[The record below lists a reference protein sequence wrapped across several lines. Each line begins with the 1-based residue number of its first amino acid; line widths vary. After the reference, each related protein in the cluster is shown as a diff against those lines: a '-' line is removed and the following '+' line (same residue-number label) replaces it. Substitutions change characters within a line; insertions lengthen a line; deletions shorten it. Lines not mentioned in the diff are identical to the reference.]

1 MTPHAYNRPWNLL
14 LISHDTKVSPPTSH
28 SISPSGGRF
37 SFIIRSESEPSS
49 LSEEFAIETVVKQ
62 GCGIAPYRFNC
73 LVDHLMRPLLSR
85 YSVGIQLGEYLLTGI
100 DYADDIAIF
109 APSACLLQEVL
120 VILQEEAI
128 LVGVPWP
135 KPKLM
140 EIISNP
146 TNHLQLKICNNE
158 VLFVDSFTYI
168 GSLITNDGS
177 SSRYIASRIAKAAS
191 AMRRLSNPLLRKHG
205 ISIRTMYCALVVSVL
220 LYGSGA

>member
-1 MTPHAYNRPWNLL
+1 M
-14 LISHDTKVSPPTSH
+14 
-28 SISPSGGRF
+28 
-37 SFIIRSESEPSS
+37 
-49 LSEEFAIETVVKQ
+49 KQ
-62 GCGIAPYRFNC
+62 GCVIAPDRFNC

-120 VILQEEAI
+120 DILQEEAN

-140 EIISNP
+140 ATTSNP

-168 GSLITNDGS
+168 GSLITNGGS
-177 SSRYIASRIAKAAS
+177 SSRYITSRIAKAVS
-191 AMRRLSNPLLRKHG
+191 AVRRLSNPLFRKHG
-205 ISIRTMYCALVVSVL
+205 ISIRTKINMYCALDVSVL
-220 LYGSGA
+220 LYGSEA